1 MAAINGTD
9 GDDLIFSGLGGNTLT
24 GGKGKD
30 LFVLSAVVL
39 PTSPNTITDFA
50 PLDDGIQVDLP
61 SGSKDTDLTTAQT
74 VSDATISFRGTQ
86 LAIVQNTLVADLA
99 DIVGVS
105 SGNITPTETFTPPAE
120 PAPTVASPIAGISID
135 KNLFT
140 FDAAAVG
147 FGVGVVSQKAGTKVN
162 EIGVFAIDDVTG
174 KIGGI
179 SPGAAGYLKAVADA
193 ARPIFTTLDGSF
205 FRTTK
210 REVALDPNKTYQF
223 FQIKD
228 GSIAD
233 FQQAVI
239 EGKTPTNILFALP
252 DASGNSPIKVTN
264 NSTNNGYKVSVNN
277 DELVLNI
284 VDLVGDVA
292 NAPIGSKFQGLPQG
306 RTIDLTGS
314 TGTLKADLTTTS
326 SASFNNNVGFYAVE
340 DAIGTIKLANGSL
353 LKPGDVNYAVEAIKS
368 AVLQAGKTD
377 SKLNQ
382 DIVGGKIYAP
392 VVVAQGSFNDFVSK
406 NPTNGGGANE
416 IHAYFNYLG
425 ANSDKTDHFRLL
437 GNNTFGVEDQFG
449 GGDRDFNDLVIN
461 LNIKTA

>member
-30 LFVLSAVVL
+30 LFVLSAIVL

-50 PLDDGIQVDLP
+50 PLDDSIQVDLP
-61 SGSKDTDLTTAQT
+61 SGSKDTDLIKAQ
-74 VSDATISFRGTQ
+74 SGNDATISFGGTQ
-86 LAIVQNTLVADLA
+86 LAIVQNTLVADLVE
-99 DIVGVS
+99 IQGLS
-105 SGNITPTETFTPPAE
+105 TGNITPTQTFTPPPA
-120 PAPTVASPIAGISID
+120 PAPTIAPPISGISID

-147 FGVGVVSQKAGTKVN
+147 FGISAFSQKAGTKVS
-162 EIGVFAIDDVTG
+162 EIGVFALDDATG

-179 SPGAAGYLKAVADA
+179 SPGAAGYLKAVADS
-193 ARPIFTTLDGSF
+193 ARPIFTTLNGSF
-205 FRTTK
+205 FRTAK
-210 REVALDPNKTYQF
+210 REIALDPNKVYEF

-233 FQQAVI
+233 FQQQIAD
-239 EGKTPTNILFALP
+239 GKTPTNISFALP
-252 DASGNSPIKVTN
+252 DASGNSPIKITN
-264 NSTNNGYKVSVNN
+264 NSANNGYKVSVNN
-277 DELVLNI
+277 DELVLNV
-284 VDLVGDVA
+284 VDLDGAVA
-292 NAPIGSKFQGLPQG
+292 NVPIGSKSQSLLQG
-306 RTIDLTGS
+306 RTLDLTGT
-314 TGTLKADLTTTS
+314 TGTLKVDITTTS
-326 SASFNNNVGFYAVE
+326 SASYNNNVGFYAVE

-353 LKPGDVNYAVEAIKS
+353 LKPGDANYAVEAIKS

-392 VVVAQGSFNDFVSK
+392 VVVAQGSFSDFVSK

-425 ANSDKTDHFRLL
+425 ANSDKIDHFRLL

-461 LNIKTA
+461 LNVKTA